1 MPLSRDSSGVTS
13 DGVAI
18 DLYRLV
24 NSNGLQADIMTWGG
38 TLVGLRMPDRNG
50 VMADV
55 VLGFDLLE
63 PYLGEHPY
71 FGNLIGR
78 FANRIADGRFEL
90 NGITYTLARNNG
102 RNHLHGGP
110 EGFHRRVWQA
120 REVDSPEGAG
130 LELRYVSS
138 DGEEG
143 YPGIL
148 TATVTYTLTEQDEL
162 RIQYLATTDRDTI
175 VNLTNHAYFN
185 LAGSGNILGHE
196 LELAASRFLPIDET
210 SIPIGEPREVRGTP
224 MDFLTPTLIGA
235 RIAAD
240 DKQIRNGQGY
250 DHNWVLDEEEGALG
264 LAARLRDPSSG
275 RVMEVLTTQPGVQ
288 FYSGNLLD
296 GSLTGKGG
304 QRYDQYSGLCLETQH
319 FPDSPNQPHFP
330 STVLR
335 PGEIYDHTTLLRFS
349 VDST

>member
-1 MPLSRDSSGVTS
+1 MTISRSHFGVTS
-13 DGVAI
+13 DGIAI
-18 DLYRLV
+18 DLYHLATT
-24 NSNGLQADIMTWGG
+24 NGLQADIMTWGG
-38 TLVGLRMPDRNG
+38 TLVALRVPDRNG
-50 VMADV
+50 AMADV
-55 VLGFDLLE
+55 VLGFERLE

-78 FANRIADGRFEL
+78 YANRIAGGRFEL
-90 NGITYTLARNNG
+90 NGVTYTLARNNG

-120 REVDSPEGAG
+120 REVEAPEEPG
-130 LELRYVSS
+130 LELRYESR

-143 YPGIL
+143 YPGTL
-148 TATVTYTLTEQDEL
+148 TAAVTYTLTEQNEL
-162 RIQYLATTDRDTI
+162 RVHYRATTERETV

-196 LELAASRFLPIDET
+196 LELAASRFVPIDET
-210 SIPIGEPREVRGTP
+210 SIPLCDLRHVHGTP
-224 MDFLTPTLIGA
+224 MDFLSPTPVGD

-240 DKQIRNGQGY
+240 DEQIRNGQGY
-250 DHNWVLDEEEGALG
+250 DHNWVLDKEEGTLG

-275 RVMEVLTTQPGVQ
+275 RVMEVLTTQPGIQ

-296 GSLTGKGG
+296 GSLTGKSG

-319 FPDSPNQPHFP
+319 FPDSPNQPQFP

-335 PGEIYDHTTLLRFS
+335 PGEMYDHTTIFRFS
-349 VDST
+349 VENT